1 MAILDHTPAAP
12 TTTVPAP
19 APDRARERH
28 SALRETAQAELHAF
42 EALGRTRVR
51 SWQLDRLREQVA
63 YARRESPFYRRR
75 FAAGGL
81 PDGTD
86 GDELLRR
93 LPFTTKDDLRDG
105 YPFGLIAAPLTSL
118 VRYGESTGTTGSP
131 TSSAITYQDWV
142 RGNVSTE
149 LSVGQRFGP
158 GDTVFVA
165 IPYELSFAAYDLDR
179 ALETV
184 GATVVGVGILSA
196 VCPIERTARMI
207 ATLRP
212 AGIVCSPTRALRLF
226 DLLTEMGHDPAE
238 LGVRTVLYVGETCSP
253 AKLAKISRM
262 WQAELI
268 SAYGTTETNSL
279 ALSCGHGRAHL
290 TEDRH
295 LFEIL
300 DPATGTPL
308 ADGTT
313 GELVLSTLVAQ
324 AMPLLRYRTGDLV
337 SVDPEPC
344 PCGSVR
350 RTVRHHGRASDRLVV
365 DGRPIDRLDLEESV
379 LSVPGT
385 GLYYAAGV
393 RDGLLHIRVE
403 CPDRPA
409 RQVCAEIADGIRA
422 RFRTDA
428 TVTEVDRA
436 TVGRAMD
443 RMLKPGNLTL
453 EDLEAA
459 R

>member
-1 MAILDHTPAAP
+1 MAILHPTPPAATPPP
-12 TTTVPAP
+12 TGP
-19 APDRARERH
+19 ARERYCAVREQ
-28 SALRETAQAELHAF
+28 ALAELHAF
-42 EALGRTRVR
+42 EALGSARVR
-51 SWQLDRLREQVA
+51 AWQLDRLSEQVA
-63 YARRESPFYRRR
+63 YARRESPFYRRQ
-75 FAAGGL
+75 FAEAAL
-81 PDGTD
+81 PDGSD
-86 GDELLRR
+86 GEKLLAA
-93 LPFTTKDDLRDG
+93 LPFTTKKDLREG
-105 YPFGLIAAPLTSL
+105 YPLDLIAAPLTSL
-118 VRYGESTGTTGSP
+118 ARYGESTGSTGSP
-131 TSSAITYQDWV
+131 TSSAITYRDWV

-149 LSVGQRFGP
+149 QSVGHHYGP

-165 IPYELSFAAYDLDR
+165 IPYELSFAAYDVDR

-207 ATLRP
+207 AALRP

-226 DLLTEMGHDPAE
+226 DLLTEMGHDPAA

-253 AKLAKISRM
+253 AKLAKIARM
-262 WQAELI
+262 WQAELVP
-268 SAYGTTETNSL
+268 AYGTTETNSL

-295 LFEIL
+295 LFEVL
-300 DPATGTPL
+300 DPLTAAPL

-313 GELVLSTLVAQ
+313 GELVVTTLVAE

-337 SVDPEPC
+337 SIAPEPC

-350 RTVRHHGRASDRLVV
+350 RTVRHHGRASDRLLV
-365 DGRPIDRLDLEESV
+365 DGRPIDRLDLEEAV

-385 GLYYAAGV
+385 GLYYAAGM
-393 RDGLLHIRVE
+393 RDERLHVRVE
-403 CPDRPA
+403 CAGRAA
-409 RQVCAEIADGIRA
+409 RQVCTDIADGVEA
-422 RFRTDA
+422 RFGAAA

-453 EDLEAA
+453 EDLEAV

>member
-1 MAILDHTPAAP
+1 MAILDRTTTPRRAAP
-12 TTTVPAP
+12 PSP
-19 APDRARERH
+19 RDRYC
-28 SALRETAQAELHAF
+28 ALRDAALAELDAF
-42 EALGRTRVR
+42 EGLGREAVR
-51 SWQLDRLREQVA
+51 PWQLARLHEQVA
-63 YARRESPFYRRR
+63 HARRNSPFYRHHL
-75 FAAGGL
+75 AGL
-81 PDGTD
+81 PADTGGED
-86 GDELLRR
+86 PAL
-93 LPFTTKDDLRDG
+93 LPFTTKDDLRRG
-105 YPFGLIAAPLTSL
+105 YPLELLAVPPSDVA
-118 VRYGESTGTTGSP
+118 RYGESTGTTGSP

-149 LSVGQRFGP
+149 RSLAHRFGP
-158 GDTVFVA
+158 GDLVFVA

-184 GATVVGVGILSA
+184 GAAVVGTGILSA
-196 VCPIERTARMI
+196 VCPVERTARMI

-212 AGIVCSPTRALRLF
+212 AGIVCSPTRALRLH
-226 DLLTEMGHDPAE
+226 DLLREAGHDPAA

-253 AKLAKISRM
+253 AKLAKIARL
-262 WQAELI
+262 WQADLVP
-268 SAYGTTETNSL
+268 AYGTTETNSL
-279 ALSCGHGRAHL
+279 ALSCERGRAHL

-295 LFEIL
+295 LFEVL
-300 DPATGTPL
+300 DPATGAPL
-308 ADGTT
+308 RPGAT

-337 SVDPEPC
+337 SRDPDPC

-350 RTVRHHGRASDRLVV
+350 ATVRHHGRVGDRLLVA
-365 DGRPIDRLDLEESV
+365 GRSLDRLDLEEAV

-393 RDGLLHIRVE
+393 EEERLRLRVE

-409 RQVCAEIADGIRA
+409 RQVCAEVAERVHVRLGV
-422 RFRTDA
+422 TPE
-428 TVTEVDRA
+428 VTEVDRA

-443 RMLKPGNLTL
+443 AMLKPGNLTL
-453 EDLEAA
+453 ADLDAA